1 MINVFCG
8 VHFTDEVPVFHNIV
22 DDSTARP
29 QHGTRVPV

>member
-8 VHFTDEVPVFHNIV
+8 VHFTDEVFHNIV